1 MKFDFRVSNQIFK
14 PTFGKIE
21 LGTVSVRKNDGG
33 MEDVKLVEYESDD
46 VADIKQLKGVQ
57 NSWNVKA
64 RFINNIM
71 TAFLE
76 DNCDNIYGLE
86 NSDGDTLVLADVCNM
101 QYYGTRK
108 EYCGSPCINIDL
120 IQVNPIEKY
129 LSTDESKKRYKG
141 LGEAMVSEIAKI
153 AKDEGVNFINTTSAN
168 EGFWVSSGLFDIINP
183 DMEGGVLPDRM
194 LPSSKYDDYIKYV
207 EDKKAKHANKAG
219 MGLNV
224 SV

>member
-1 MKFDFRVSNQIFK
+1 
-14 PTFGKIE
+14 
-21 LGTVSVRKNDGG
+21 
-33 MEDVKLVEYESDD
+33 
-46 VADIKQLKGVQ
+46 
-57 NSWNVKA
+57 
-64 RFINNIM
+64 
-71 TAFLE
+71 
-76 DNCDNIYGLE
+76 
-86 NSDGDTLVLADVCNM
+86 M

>member
-129 LSTDESKKRYKG
+129 LPTDESKKRYKG
-141 LGEAMVSEIAKI
+141 LGEMDADQLWETTMNPENRILIQLTMEDAIEAEK
-153 AKDEGVNFINTTSAN
+153 AFNDLMGEDPDLRRKFIEENATLVTD
-168 EGFWVSSGLFDIINP
+168 LDI
-183 DMEGGVLPDRM
+183 
-194 LPSSKYDDYIKYV
+194 
-207 EDKKAKHANKAG
+207 
-219 MGLNV
+219 
-224 SV
+224 